1 MIIVSIGERRSERD
15 GKYSGIFKKGDLEVT
30 SVLKIIK
37 TLGRVWISLKNGPI
51 CFYEPICWIEQQAI
65 ILS

>member
-1 MIIVSIGERRSERD
+1 MGNTLEHL
-15 GKYSGIFKKGDLEVT
+15 KKGDLEVT

-51 CFYEPICWIEQQAI
+51 CFYEPICWVEQQAI
-65 ILS
+65 IVS